1 MESRRFSVPP
11 VYPMQPPERET
22 EKYWTWKHIFEVV
35 GLAVVVFG
43 INFAKLKAIEKEKK
57 KRDASIDHYA
67 DESKEGEVGRELD
80 DIEIMNKV
88 KMNAPMGAEECGG
101 VGDGYR
107 WTQTEWEIDV
117 KVDLEFAKDKLE
129 IAYKI
134 ANGVEKVVMDGV
146 LFAEV
151 VVSEC
156 GWSIEGG
163 ELWVMLRKKQETNGK
178 GHWAY
183 VVDDG

>member
-101 VGDGYR
+101 VGDGYHGGGG
-107 WTQTEWEIDV
+107 V
-117 KVDLEFAKDKLE
+117 VVNVAKDKLE